1 MRRKGLGRWVLS
13 SVAAL
18 TAAGG
23 FLADWN
29 RTHLFNPNW
38 PPHAKFHDAQSI
50 LLGTLLGTSG
60 LYFLWRGDRHQQRNL
75 ALGALLPS
83 FFWMAQGASFVFP
96 GAEGL
101 EAEFPEKV
109 PRIRGVWLNER
120 VPSALML
127 VLIVVG
133 YLAERGRR
141 GGRGVGGFW
150 AFPRGV

>member
-1 MRRKGLGRWVLS
+1 MKRKGAGRWILS
-13 SVAAL
+13 SAATL
-18 TAAGG
+18 TAVGG

-50 LLGTLLGTSG
+50 LLGSFLGVGG
-60 LYFLWRGDRHQQRNL
+60 LYLLWRRGEHPERDL
-75 ALGALLPS
+75 ALGALLPA

-101 EAEFPEKV
+101 EAEFPGKV
-109 PRIRGVWLNER
+109 PRIKGLWLNER

-127 VLIVVG
+127 VLIAVG

-141 GGRGVGGFW
+141 
-150 AFPRGV
+150 A

>member
-1 MRRKGLGRWVLS
+1 MKLTGAGRWILS

-18 TAAGG
+18 MAVGG

-29 RTHLFNPNW
+29 GTHLFNPNW

-50 LLGTLLGTSG
+50 LLGTLLRASG
-60 LYFLWRGDRHQQRNL
+60 LYFLWRGDRHPQRNL

-83 FFWMAQGASFVFP
+83 FFWMAQGASFILP

-109 PRIRGVWLNER
+109 PRIRGLWLNER

-127 VLIVVG
+127 VVIAIG

-141 GGRGVGGFW
+141 
-150 AFPRGV
+150 A